1 MAQDSSGSLEFVDPL
16 DPAEHV
22 EGDAAGHDLD
32 GDDRGQRGHPR
43 DFVVFEPLVQ
53 SDVASVL

>member
-1 MAQDSSGSLEFVDPL
+1 MWTDSLEFVDSL

-22 EGDAAGHDLD
+22 EGDATGHDLD

-43 DFVVFEPLVQ
+43 DLVVLEPLVQ
-53 SDVASVL
+53 SGVAPVL